1 LTVCDWVHGV
11 TEENSDA
18 SCVCEDRALEEGAV
32 GYVFLVLKAAQSN
45 GEAVTVTVVR
55 PE

>member
-1 LTVCDWVHGV
+1 MQVVFV
-11 TEENSDA
+11 KTE
-18 SCVCEDRALEEGAV
+18 RLKEGAV
-32 GYVFLVLKAAQSN
+32 GYVFLVLNAAQSN